1 MEYWPYGS
9 CCVTWEVTPLSADSS
24 IASPSCQALTGV
36 VGGYLHGSR
45 ELGTGKLTGPPR
57 FRSWRSG
64 ISAPAC
70 LACLVQIRGADP
82 PRPLSRIRSPTT
94 ALQLPQL
101 LDDTSSQKHPLV
113 GINAPIVSQ
122 KRPPPTACLIIFY
135 VLGNG
140 KSCSRYPDD
149 RPKRRPSPQEF
160 SVIFTNR
167 PSTCHPSGLVSCP
180 SLTH

>member
-9 CCVTWEVTPLSADSS
+9 YCVTWEVTPLSADSS

-45 ELGTGKLTGPPR
+45 EWQAHGSPTLQ
-57 FRSWRSG
+57 SWRSG
-64 ISAPAC
+64 ISSP
-70 LACLVQIRGADP
+70 ACLVQIR
-82 PRPLSRIRSPTT
+82 RCRSPSAAKPHSITDDCPPT
-94 ALQLPQL
+94 ASASRRHIVP
-101 LDDTSSQKHPLV
+101 KRPLV

-135 VLGNG
+135 VLENG

-167 PSTCHPSGLVSCP
+167 PSTYHPSGLVSCP